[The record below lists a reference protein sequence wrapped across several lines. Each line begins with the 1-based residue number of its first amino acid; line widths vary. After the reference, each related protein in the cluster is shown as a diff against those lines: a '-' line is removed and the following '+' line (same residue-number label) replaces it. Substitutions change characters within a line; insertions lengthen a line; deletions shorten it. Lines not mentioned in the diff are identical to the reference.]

1 MDFEKKWAQFT
12 SLFVDLD
19 PIGTV
24 YGHISCPF
32 EFIHRMTP
40 IDRNR
45 TRNYLEEYV
54 ISIQKI
60 SVKTNPVSRN
70 FHNHFFGLKTLL
82 FALFR

>member
-1 MDFEKKWAQFT
+1 MDFQKKWAQFA

-19 PIGTV
+19 PIETV
-24 YGHISCPF
+24 YGHISYPF

-40 IDRNR
+40 IDRSR

-60 SVKTNPVSRN
+60 SVKANPVSRN
-70 FHNHFFGLKTLL
+70 FNNHFFRPENLVICT
-82 FALFR
+82 F